1 MAAIMYLAKTEM
13 AISLLLIHIKL
24 WFWCLRVCFHGQ
36 GNLLEVEKQVEFEI
50 GACNTII
57 TDKYLQYTNDTGQSQ
72 IRSVVLSSTHRNVH
86 PEKLV
91 VLINNLWLWQRP
103 YMSSN

>member
-1 MAAIMYLAKTEM
+1 MSKSMF
-13 AISLLLIHIKL
+13 L
-24 WFWCLRVCFHGQ
+24 WARKPIRGV
-36 GNLLEVEKQVEFEI
+36 KKMEI

-57 TDKYLQYTNDTGQSQ
+57 TDKYLQYTNDTGQNQ

-91 VLINNLWLWQRP
+91 VLINNL
-103 YMSSN
+103 